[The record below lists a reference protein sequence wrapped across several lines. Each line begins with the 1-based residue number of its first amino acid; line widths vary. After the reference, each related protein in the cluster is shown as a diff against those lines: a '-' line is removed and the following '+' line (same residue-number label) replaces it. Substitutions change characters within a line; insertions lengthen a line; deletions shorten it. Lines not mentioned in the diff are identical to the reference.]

1 MRARLRRLWESR
13 APRERAIIAALAVML
28 GAVLYVGLVQT
39 AWRARAQLR
48 TGVTTLRAQAA
59 SLEQQAAELE
69 RLRAAP
75 AISASQTDLRTL
87 VQAQA
92 GAAGLS
98 RALVRI
104 DAPDADQVVVVF
116 GAVAFADWHNWIAG
130 LKSQHVRLDACR
142 IEALSTPGL
151 VSVTATLVRTK
162 PQSKPQ

>member
-1 MRARLRRLWESR
+1 MKARLRRLWESR
-13 APRERAIIAALAVML
+13 SPRERAIIIALALAL
-28 GAVLYVGLVQT
+28 GALLYAGFVQT
-39 AWRARAQLR
+39 AWRARTQLR

-59 SLEQQAAELE
+59 GVEQQAAELE

-75 AISASQTDLRTL
+75 AISASRTDLRTL

-92 GAAGLS
+92 VAAGLS

-116 GAVAFADWHNWIAG
+116 GAVPFADWHGWIVG
-130 LKSQHVRLDACR
+130 LKAQHVRLDACR

-151 VSVTATLVRTK
+151 VSVTATLVRAK
-162 PQSKPQ
+162 PQ